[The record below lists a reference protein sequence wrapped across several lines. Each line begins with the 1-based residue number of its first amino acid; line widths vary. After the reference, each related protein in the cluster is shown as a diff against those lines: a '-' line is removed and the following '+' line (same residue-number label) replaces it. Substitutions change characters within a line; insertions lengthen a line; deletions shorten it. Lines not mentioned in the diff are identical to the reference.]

1 MRIGELVEAL
11 IRVRDGNSLTRTEDA
26 AVCAACNIL
35 DRLPNM
41 MDEDAAKEA
50 VRKGAAQ
57 DALITRQELIA
68 KVEHEIKFQRTQ
80 AGEYGSGIFK
90 YDVIFARYDQAAKV
104 LEWVLGLLKGQVE
117 YA

>member
-1 MRIGELVEAL
+1 MRIGELVETL
-11 IRVRDGNSLTRTEDA
+11 IQVRDGNSLTLTEDA

-35 DRLPNM
+35 DRLPSM
-41 MDEDAAKEA
+41 MDEDTAMAT
-50 VRKGAAQ
+50 VRKGVAQ
-57 DALITRQELIA
+57 DVLITRQELIT

-80 AGEYGSGIFK
+80 AGEYESGIHK
-90 YDVIFARYDQAAKV
+90 DEVIFARYDQAAKI

>member
-1 MRIGELVEAL
+1 MRIGELVETL
-11 IRVRDGNSLTRTEDA
+11 IRVRDGNSLTQTEDA

-41 MDEDAAKEA
+41 MDEDAAKES
-50 VRKGAAQ
+50 VKLGAEQ
-57 DALITRQELIA
+57 ITLLNRQEIIA

-80 AGEYGSGIFK
+80 AGEYESGVHQ
-90 YDVIFARYDQAAKV
+90 DAGIFARYDQAAKV

>member
-1 MRIGELVEAL
+1 MRIGELVETL
-11 IRVRDGNSLTRTEDA
+11 IRVRDGNSLTQTEDA

-41 MDEDAAKEA
+41 MDEDAAKES
-50 VRKGAAQ
+50 VKLGAEQ
-57 DALITRQELIA
+57 
-68 KVEHEIKFQRTQ
+68 IKFQRTQ
-80 AGEYGSGIFK
+80 AGEYESGVHQ
-90 YDVIFARYDQAAKV
+90 DAVIFARYDQAAKV

>member
-35 DRLPNM
+35 DRLPTM

-57 DALITRQELIA
+57 DALITR
-68 KVEHEIKFQRTQ
+68 
-80 AGEYGSGIFK
+80 
-90 YDVIFARYDQAAKV
+90 
-104 LEWVLGLLKGQVE
+104 
-117 YA
+117 